1 MKKILLMVAVPL
13 VMLLCIQFCLL
24 HPQTRQIFTKMESI
38 EEINYLGIEKDDT
51 VFVTFTMEEGTPS
64 DEVKIIFNSREIAVF
79 NEKTVVVEVEC
90 DGVFEIKNGNTE
102 TVCVTAKCEN
112 SRSIK
117 SVNYRFPK
125 GLYTLCAI
133 CL

>member
-1 MKKILLMVAVPL
+1 MKKMFLMIVIPL
-13 VMLLCIQFCLL
+13 AMLLCIQFCLL

-38 EEINYLGIEKDDT
+38 EEINYLGIEKNDT
-51 VFVTFTMEEGTPS
+51 VFATFTMDEGTPS

-79 NEKTVVVEVEC
+79 NEKTVEVEVEC
-90 DGVFEIKNGNTE
+90 DGIFEIKNGNTE
-102 TVCVTAKCEN
+102 TVCVTAECRN
-112 SRSIK
+112 ARSIK

-125 GLYTLCAI
+125 GIYTLCVI